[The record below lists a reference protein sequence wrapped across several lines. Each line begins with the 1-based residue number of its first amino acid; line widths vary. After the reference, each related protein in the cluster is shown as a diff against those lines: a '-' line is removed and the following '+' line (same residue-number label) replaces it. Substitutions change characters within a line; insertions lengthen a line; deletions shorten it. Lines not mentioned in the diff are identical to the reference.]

1 MTVLQ
6 AAVLAVVQAATEFLP
21 VSSSAHLVLAR
32 WLFGWQDPG
41 LAFDVALHFGT
52 LLALAAYFARTWV
65 RIIANGFGQRG
76 GHAGASGT
84 DRDLDG
90 SPRLLWHLALSTVPA
105 AVAGLLV
112 QDIIETHLRS
122 PLVIASMLVAVGFVL
137 LRADRQGARG
147 SDLGSLSLVRCVL
160 VGCAQAVALV
170 PGTSRS
176 GVTIA
181 AGLLLG
187 LRRDA
192 AARLSFL
199 LAMPVV
205 LGASLK
211 TGIETLV
218 GAGPRSVEAWP
229 LTVGIAV
236 SAIAGYF
243 VIAAFLRYLRASSLA
258 PFVYYRFA
266 VGALVLALL
275 AAKGSPAG
283 GGL

>member
-6 AAVLAVVQAATEFLP
+6 AAVLAIVQAATEFLP

-32 WLFGWQDPG
+32 WLFGWEDPG

-65 RIIANGFGQRG
+65 RIIANALGRRG
-76 GHAGASGT
+76 GQAGAAGA
-84 DRDLDG
+84 DRDLDR
-90 SPRLLWHLALSTVPA
+90 SPCLLWHLALATVPA

-122 PLVIASMLVAVGFVL
+122 PLVIASMLVAVGVVL

-147 SDLGSLSLVRCVL
+147 GDLGSLSLLGLVL

-211 TGIETLV
+211 TGVETL
-218 GAGPRSVEAWP
+218 GGGGPSSVEAWP
-229 LTVGIAV
+229 LTVGIGV

-243 VIAAFLRYLRASSLA
+243 VIAAFLRYLQASSLA
-258 PFVYYRFA
+258 PFVYYRFG
-266 VGALVLALL
+266 VGALVLVLL
-275 AAKGSPAG
+275 AANGSPAG
-283 GGL
+283 DGL

>member
-21 VSSSAHLVLAR
+21 VSSSAHLVLVR

-52 LLALAAYFARTWV
+52 LLALAAYFARTWM
-65 RIIANGFGQRG
+65 RIIANGFGWRAGQ
-76 GHAGASGT
+76 AGAAGA
-84 DRDLDG
+84 DRDLDR
-90 SPRLLWHLALSTVPA
+90 SPRLLWHLALATLPA

-122 PLVIASMLVAVGFVL
+122 PLVIASMLVAVGVVL
-137 LRADRQGARG
+137 LRADRHGARG
-147 SDLGSLSLVRCVL
+147 GDLGSLSLLGCVV

-211 TGIETLV
+211 TGVETLV
-218 GAGPRSVEAWP
+218 GSGPRGVEAAP
-229 LTVGIAV
+229 LMVGIAV
-236 SAIAGYF
+236 SAIVGYF
-243 VIAAFLRYLRASSLA
+243 VIAEFLRYLQASSLA
-258 PFVYYRFA
+258 LFVYYRFG

-275 AAKGSPAG
+275 AANGSPAG

>member
-21 VSSSAHLVLAR
+21 VSSSAHLVLVR

-52 LLALAAYFARTWV
+52 LLALAAYFARTWM
-65 RIIANGFGQRG
+65 RIIANAFGWRAGQ
-76 GHAGASGT
+76 AGAAGA
-84 DRDLDG
+84 DRGLDR
-90 SPRLLWHLALSTVPA
+90 SPRLLWHLALATLPA

-122 PLVIASMLVAVGFVL
+122 PLVIASMLVAVGVVL
-137 LRADRQGARG
+137 LRADRHGARG
-147 SDLGSLSLVRCVL
+147 GDLGSLSLLGCVV

-211 TGIETLV
+211 TGVETL
-218 GAGPRSVEAWP
+218 GGEGPSSVEAWP
-229 LTVGIAV
+229 LTVGIGV

-243 VIAAFLRYLRASSLA
+243 VIAAFLRYLQASSLA
-258 PFVYYRFA
+258 PFVYYRFG
-266 VGALVLALL
+266 VGALVLVLL
-275 AAKGSPAG
+275 AANGSPAAD
-283 GGL
+283 GL